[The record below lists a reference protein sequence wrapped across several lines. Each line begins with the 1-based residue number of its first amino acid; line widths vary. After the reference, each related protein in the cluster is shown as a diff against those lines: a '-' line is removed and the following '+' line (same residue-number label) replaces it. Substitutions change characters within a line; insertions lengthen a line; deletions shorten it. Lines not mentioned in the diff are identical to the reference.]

1 VLVRA
6 KPGEDLQLLKKRL
19 EAALPDTR
27 AYTRAEMAL
36 QTQSYWQKRSGI
48 GFILGMGAVV
58 GIIVGVVIVGQ
69 ILYSSVSDHIKEFG
83 TLKAMGASDWVIYS
97 VIIEQALWMAVLG
110 YLPGMA
116 LCLGVAAWTSAT
128 QAIMILITPGS
139 AAAILGITVVMC
151 ISSAFFAIQK
161 VTRVDPAM
169 VFKA

>member
-1 VLVRA
+1 
-6 KPGEDLQLLKKRL
+6 
-19 EAALPDTR
+19 
-27 AYTRAEMAL
+27 
-36 QTQSYWQKRSGI
+36 
-48 GFILGMGAVV
+48 
-58 GIIVGVVIVGQ
+58 
-69 ILYSSVSDHIKEFG
+69 
-83 TLKAMGASDWVIYS
+83 MGASDWVIYS